1 MAQFDRW
8 KNYRKRI
15 NSVRWQRLRR
25 DKLKANV
32 WCEDCLRQGRRTLA
46 TEVHHAVAIMT
57 ADNAAAQ
64 DRLAFDWHNLVSLC
78 HDCHVARHR
87 GVSNRLP
94 TDGSRP
100 VPPRERIR
108 RYHERETTA
117 FAERFFGGEGV
128 ADVKV
133 PEAEEDRTDEA

>member
-1 MAQFDRW
+1 MVLPDA
-8 KNYRKRI
+8 
-15 NSVRWQRLRR
+15 
-25 DKLKANV
+25 
-32 WCEDCLRQGRRTLA
+32 LA
-46 TEVHHAVAIMT
+46 GT
-57 ADNAAAQ
+57 AT
-64 DRLAFDWHNLVSLC
+64 
-78 HDCHVARHR
+78 RHR

-133 PEAEEDRTDEA
+133 PEAESDRGREA